1 MFEVK
6 IFTILMLDVN
16 NVNFNTLPTIEKIEE
31 FDNSMKLSQL
41 RTTIEKNRK
50 KVKNVFKT
58 NVCEKRAPP

>member
-41 RTTIEKNRK
+41 RTTIEKTEEGRK
-50 KVKNVFKT
+50 LISKQNV
-58 NVCEKRAPP
+58 R